1 VIGVTPIGVRLTR
14 WRRDSV
20 LGSTATFPKDRQ
32 MADTGNTDAEKD
44 GGSQSSRG
52 LVLVL
57 TGNGKGKTTAA
68 LGTALRA
75 AGYGHKVA
83 IIQFIKGTWHYG
95 EIDALK
101 RIPQIELHRTGAGF
115 YKIMGDDLPEHV
127 HRKAARDGLEL
138 AREKLRSG
146 RYRLVILDEIN
157 NAIHTGLLATE
168 DLLQLLD
175 EKPEQVDLVI
185 TGRDAPAEVVERA
198 DLVTEMKEIKHP
210 FQQGI
215 LARKGIDY

>member
-1 VIGVTPIGVRLTR
+1 MT
-14 WRRDSV
+14 
-20 LGSTATFPKDRQ
+20 TA
-32 MADTGNTDAEKD
+32 ADLKTDQAER
-44 GGSQSSRG
+44 SARG

-75 AGYGHKVA
+75 AGYGFKVA

-101 RIPQIELHRTGAGF
+101 RIPQIEIHRTGAGF
-115 YKIMGDDLPEHV
+115 YKIMGDDLPEEV
-127 HRKAARDGLEL
+127 HRKAAGEGLAL
-138 AREKLRSG
+138 ARDKLRSG
-146 RYRLVILDEIN
+146 RYRLVILDEVN
-157 NAIHTGLLATE
+157 NAVHTGLLAL
-168 DLLQLLD
+168 DDVLQVID
-175 EKPEQVDLVI
+175 EKPEDVDLML
-185 TGRDAPAEVVERA
+185 TGRDAAPEVMERA

-215 LARKGIDY
+215 LAKKGIDY

>member
-1 VIGVTPIGVRLTR
+1 METTNEKNNTEPKQ
-14 WRRDSV
+14 
-20 LGSTATFPKDRQ
+20 AT
-32 MADTGNTDAEKD
+32 
-44 GGSQSSRG
+44 RG
-52 LVLVL
+52 LILVL

-75 AGYGHKVA
+75 AGYGFKVA

-101 RIPQIELHRTGAGF
+101 RVPQIELHRSGAGF
-115 YKIMGDDLPEHV
+115 YKIMGDDLPEEV
-127 HRKAARDGLEL
+127 HRKAAVEGLEL

-157 NAIHTGLLATE
+157 NAVHSGLVKLEELVELIETKHK
-168 DLLQLLD
+168 D
-175 EKPEQVDLVI
+175 VDLMI
-185 TGRDAPAEVVERA
+185 TGRDAAPEVVERA

-210 FQQGI
+210 FQQGM
-215 LARKGIDY
+215 LAKKGIDY

>member
-1 VIGVTPIGVRLTR
+1 MTT
-14 WRRDSV
+14 
-20 LGSTATFPKDRQ
+20 TATQKSD
-32 MADTGNTDAEKD
+32 DAEN
-44 GGSQSSRG
+44 QEPTQG

-75 AGYGHKVA
+75 AGYGFKVA

-101 RIPQIELHRTGAGF
+101 RLPQIELHRTGAGF
-115 YKIMGDDLPEHV
+115 YKIMGDDLPEEV
-127 HRKAARDGLEL
+127 HRKAAAQGLAL
-138 AREKLRSG
+138 ARDKLHSG
-146 RYRLVILDEIN
+146 RYRLVILDEAN
-157 NAIHTGLLATE
+157 NAVQTGLLGLE
-168 DLLQLLD
+168 DLLQVID
-175 EKPEQVDLVI
+175 EKPPEVDLMI
-185 TGRDAPAEVVERA
+185 TGRDAAPEVIQRA

-215 LARKGIDY
+215 LAKKGIDY